1 MLNNIDVKA
10 SLQGLVIISDD
21 RLPVRR
27 IPLRGKPVK
36 RYLLPYRG
44 LLGLILI
51 CVAWPFSWAESGTGL
66 QYTFFPLWLGFILAV
81 DGLVLRRTGTSLI
94 VRSPKIMAMMF
105 ILAVPYWWMFE
116 AINQVIQN
124 WVYIGSNPETN
135 LFSLIQTS
143 LAFSVVIPAVF
154 EVSELVGSFNF
165 INRFARMPALVLNR
179 QQVAIIGILGVLS
192 LAALL
197 TWPKYLFP
205 ITWLSLFFIF
215 DPINYLTGRP
225 SITANVRHGDWR
237 LVVAFALG
245 ALICGFFWEMWNYQA
260 TISWQYNIGFF
271 DFVRIFHMPLLGYGG
286 YLPFGLETYAMFH
299 FVIGLLGWS
308 RDANIPVRGDLDISA
323 D

>member
-36 RYLLPYRG
+36 RFLLPYRG

-66 QYTFFPLWLGFILAV
+66 EYTFFPLWLGFILAV

-94 VRSPKIMAMMF
+94 VRSPKIMAIMF

-124 WVYIGSNPETN
+124 WVYIASNPETS

-260 TISWQYNIGFF
+260 TISWQYYIGFF
-271 DFVRIFHMPLLGYGG
+271 DFARIFHMLLLGSGG

-299 FVIGLLGWS
+299 FVVGLLGWS
-308 RDANIPVRGDLDISA
+308 RDANIPVRGDLGISA

>member
-81 DGLVLRRTGTSLI
+81 DGLVLRRTGTSLM

-124 WVYIGSNPETN
+124 WVYIGSNPETS

-271 DFVRIFHMPLLGYGG
+271 DFARIFHMPLLGYGG

-299 FVIGLLGWS
+299 FVVGLLGWS
-308 RDANIPVRGDLDISA
+308 RDANIPVRGDLGISA

>member
-66 QYTFFPLWLGFILAV
+66 EYTFFPLWLGFILAV

-94 VRSPKIMAMMF
+94 VRSPKIIAMMF

-124 WVYIGSNPETN
+124 WVYIGSNPETS

-179 QQVAIIGILGVLS
+179 QQVDIIGILGVLS

-271 DFVRIFHMPLLGYGG
+271 DFARIFHMPLLGYGG

-299 FVIGLLGWS
+299 FVVGLLGWS
-308 RDANIPVRGDLDISA
+308 RDANIPVRGDLGISA

>member
-105 ILAVPYWWMFE
+105 ILAIPYWWMFE

-124 WVYIGSNPETN
+124 WVYIGSNPETS

-165 INRFARMPALVLNR
+165 INRFAHMPALVLNR

-260 TISWQYNIGFF
+260 TVSWQYNIGFF
-271 DFVRIFHMPLLGYGG
+271 DFARIFHMPVLGYGG

-299 FVIGLLGWS
+299 FVVGLLGWS
-308 RDANIPVRGDLDISA
+308 RDANIPVRGDLGISA

>member
-124 WVYIGSNPETN
+124 WVYIGSNPETS

-197 TWPKYLFP
+197 PWPKYLFP

-271 DFVRIFHMPLLGYGG
+271 DFARIFHMPLLGYGG

-299 FVIGLLGWS
+299 FVVGLLGWS

>member
-27 IPLRGKPVK
+27 IPLRGTPVK

-51 CVAWPFSWAESGTGL
+51 CVAWPFSWTESGTGL

-179 QQVAIIGILGVLS
+179 HQVAIIGILGVLS

-271 DFVRIFHMPLLGYGG
+271 DFARIFHMPLLGYGG

-299 FVIGLLGWS
+299 FVVGLLGWS
-308 RDANIPVRGDLDISA
+308 RDANIPVRGDLGISA

>member
-124 WVYIGSNPETN
+124 WVYIGSNPETS

-271 DFVRIFHMPLLGYGG
+271 DFARIFHMPLLGYGG

-299 FVIGLLGWS
+299 FVVGLLGWS
-308 RDANIPVRGDLDISA
+308 RDANIPVRGDLGISA

>member
-27 IPLRGKPVK
+27 IPLSGKPVK

-51 CVAWPFSWAESGTGL
+51 CLAWPFSWAESGTGL

-81 DGLVLRRTGTSLI
+81 DGLVLRRTGTSFI

-124 WVYIGSNPETN
+124 WVYIGSNPETS

-237 LVVAFALG
+237 MVVAFALG

-271 DFVRIFHMPLLGYGG
+271 DFARIFHMPLLGYGG

-299 FVIGLLGWS
+299 FVVGLLGWS
-308 RDANIPVRGDLDISA
+308 RDANIPVRGDLGISA

>member
-94 VRSPKIMAMMF
+94 VRSPKIMATMF

-179 QQVAIIGILGVLS
+179 HQVAIIGILGVLS

-271 DFVRIFHMPLLGYGG
+271 DFARIFHMPPLGYGG

-299 FVIGLLGWS
+299 FVVGLLGWS

>member
-51 CVAWPFSWAESGTGL
+51 CVAWPFSWTESGTGL

-81 DGLVLRRTGTSLI
+81 DGLVLRRTGTSFI

-105 ILAVPYWWMFE
+105 ILAIPYWWMFE
-116 AINQVIQN
+116 AINQVIQH
-124 WVYIGSNPETN
+124 WVYIGSNPETH

-154 EVSELVGSFNF
+154 EGSELVGSFNF

-179 QQVAIIGILGVLS
+179 HQVAIIGILGVLS

-197 TWPKYLFP
+197 TWPKYLVP

-271 DFVRIFHMPLLGYGG
+271 DFARIFHMPLLGYGG

-299 FVIGLLGWS
+299 FVVGLLGWS
-308 RDANIPVRGDLDISA
+308 RDANIPVRGDLGISA

>member
-51 CVAWPFSWAESGTGL
+51 CVAWPFSWAESGAGL

-81 DGLVLRRTGTSLI
+81 DGLVLRRTGTSFI

-105 ILAVPYWWMFE
+105 ILAIPYWWMFE

-271 DFVRIFHMPLLGYGG
+271 DFARIFHMPLLGYGG

-299 FVIGLLGWS
+299 FVVGLLGWS
-308 RDANIPVRGDLDISA
+308 RDANIPVRGDLAISA

>member
-124 WVYIGSNPETN
+124 WVYIGSNPETS

-271 DFVRIFHMPLLGYGG
+271 DFARISHMPLLGYGG

-299 FVIGLLGWS
+299 FVVGLLGWS

>member
-27 IPLRGKPVK
+27 IPLSGKPVK

-51 CVAWPFSWAESGTGL
+51 CLAWPFSWAESGTGL

-271 DFVRIFHMPLLGYGG
+271 DFARIFHMPLLGYGG

-299 FVIGLLGWS
+299 FVVGLLGWS
-308 RDANIPVRGDLDISA
+308 PDANIPVRGDLGISA

>member
-94 VRSPKIMAMMF
+94 VRSPKIIAMMV
-105 ILAVPYWWMFE
+105 ILTVPYWWMFE

-124 WVYIGSNPETN
+124 WVYIGSNPETS

-271 DFVRIFHMPLLGYGG
+271 DFARIFHMPLLGYGG

-299 FVIGLLGWS
+299 FVVGLLGWS
-308 RDANIPVRGDLDISA
+308 RDANIPVRGDLGISA

>member
-27 IPLRGKPVK
+27 IPLSGKPVK

-51 CVAWPFSWAESGTGL
+51 CVAWPFSWAESGAGL

-215 DPINYLTGRP
+215 DPINYLTGMP

-271 DFVRIFHMPLLGYGG
+271 DFARIFHMPLLGYGG

-299 FVIGLLGWS
+299 FVVGLLGWS
-308 RDANIPVRGDLDISA
+308 RDANIPVRGDLGISA

>member
-271 DFVRIFHMPLLGYGG
+271 DFARIFHMPLLGYGG

-299 FVIGLLGWS
+299 FVVGLLGWS

>member
-51 CVAWPFSWAESGTGL
+51 CVAWPFSWAESGAGL

-105 ILAVPYWWMFE
+105 ILAIPYWWMFE

-271 DFVRIFHMPLLGYGG
+271 DFARIFHMPLLGYGG

-299 FVIGLLGWS
+299 FVVGLLGWS

>member
-1 MLNNIDVKA
+1 MLNNIDVKG

-44 LLGLILI
+44 LLGLMLI

-81 DGLVLRRTGTSLI
+81 DGLVLRRTGTSFI

-124 WVYIGSNPETN
+124 WVYIGSNPETS

-271 DFVRIFHMPLLGYGG
+271 DFARIFHMPLLGYGG

-299 FVIGLLGWS
+299 FVVGLLGWS

>member
-51 CVAWPFSWAESGTGL
+51 CVAWPFSWAESGAGL

-271 DFVRIFHMPLLGYGG
+271 DFARIFHMPLLGYGG

-299 FVIGLLGWS
+299 FVVGLLGWS
-308 RDANIPVRGDLDISA
+308 RDANIPVRGALDISA

>member
-1 MLNNIDVKA
+1 MLNNIDVNA

-124 WVYIGSNPETN
+124 WVYIGSNPETS

-271 DFVRIFHMPLLGYGG
+271 DFARIFHMPLLGYGG

-299 FVIGLLGWS
+299 FVVGLLGWS
-308 RDANIPVRGDLDISA
+308 RDANIPVRGDLGISA

>member
-1 MLNNIDVKA
+1 MLNNIDVKG

-271 DFVRIFHMPLLGYGG
+271 DFARIFHMPLLGYGG

-299 FVIGLLGWS
+299 FVVGLLGWS
-308 RDANIPVRGDLDISA
+308 RDANIPVRGDLGISA

>member
-271 DFVRIFHMPLLGYGG
+271 DFARIFHMPLLGYGG

-299 FVIGLLGWS
+299 FVVGLLGWS
-308 RDANIPVRGDLDISA
+308 RDANIPVRGDLGISA

>member
-94 VRSPKIMAMMF
+94 VRSPRIMATMF

-124 WVYIGSNPETN
+124 WVYIGSNPETS

-271 DFVRIFHMPLLGYGG
+271 DFARIFHMPLLGYGG

-299 FVIGLLGWS
+299 FVVGLLGWS
-308 RDANIPVRGDLDISA
+308 RDANIPVRGDLGISA

>member
-94 VRSPKIMAMMF
+94 VRSPKIMATMF

-271 DFVRIFHMPLLGYGG
+271 DFARIFHMPLLGYGG

-299 FVIGLLGWS
+299 FVVGLLGWS

>member
-81 DGLVLRRTGTSLI
+81 DGLVLRRTGTSFI

-124 WVYIGSNPETN
+124 WVYIGSNPETS

-271 DFVRIFHMPLLGYGG
+271 DFARIFHMPLLGYGG

-299 FVIGLLGWS
+299 FVVGLLGWS
-308 RDANIPVRGDLDISA
+308 RDANIPVRGDLDIAA

>member
-1 MLNNIDVKA
+1 
-10 SLQGLVIISDD
+10 
-21 RLPVRR
+21 
-27 IPLRGKPVK
+27 
-36 RYLLPYRG
+36 
-44 LLGLILI
+44 
-51 CVAWPFSWAESGTGL
+51 
-66 QYTFFPLWLGFILAV
+66 
-81 DGLVLRRTGTSLI
+81 
-94 VRSPKIMAMMF
+94 MMF

-124 WVYIGSNPETN
+124 WVYIGSNPETS

-179 QQVAIIGILGVLS
+179 QQVDIIGILGVLS

-271 DFVRIFHMPLLGYGG
+271 DFARIFHMPLLGYGG

-299 FVIGLLGWS
+299 FVVGLLGWS
-308 RDANIPVRGDLDISA
+308 RDANIPVRGDLGISA

>member
-66 QYTFFPLWLGFILAV
+66 EYTFFPLWLGFILAV

-271 DFVRIFHMPLLGYGG
+271 DFARIFHMPLLGYGG

-299 FVIGLLGWS
+299 FVVGLLGWS

>member
-66 QYTFFPLWLGFILAV
+66 EYTFFPLWLGFILAV

-94 VRSPKIMAMMF
+94 VRSPKIIAMMF

-271 DFVRIFHMPLLGYGG
+271 DFARIFHMPLLGYGG

-299 FVIGLLGWS
+299 FVVGLLGWS

>member
-27 IPLRGKPVK
+27 IPLSGKPVK

-124 WVYIGSNPETN
+124 WVYIGSNPETS

-271 DFVRIFHMPLLGYGG
+271 DFARIFHMPLLGYGG

-299 FVIGLLGWS
+299 FVVGLLGWS
-308 RDANIPVRGDLDISA
+308 RDANIPVRGDLGISA

>member
-51 CVAWPFSWAESGTGL
+51 CVAWPFSWAESGAGL

-271 DFVRIFHMPLLGYGG
+271 DFARIFHMPLLGYGG

-299 FVIGLLGWS
+299 FVVGLLGWS

>member
-105 ILAVPYWWMFE
+105 ILAIPYWWMFE

-124 WVYIGSNPETN
+124 WVYIGSNPETS

-271 DFVRIFHMPLLGYGG
+271 DFARIFHMPLLGYGG

-299 FVIGLLGWS
+299 FVVGLLGWS

>member
-105 ILAVPYWWMFE
+105 ILAIPYWWMFE

-271 DFVRIFHMPLLGYGG
+271 DFARIFHMPLLGYGG

-299 FVIGLLGWS
+299 FVVGLLGWS
-308 RDANIPVRGDLDISA
+308 RDANIPVRGDLGISA

>member
-51 CVAWPFSWAESGTGL
+51 CLAWPFSWAESGTGL

-124 WVYIGSNPETN
+124 WVYIGSNPETS

-271 DFVRIFHMPLLGYGG
+271 DFARIFHMPLLGYGG

-299 FVIGLLGWS
+299 FVVGLLGWS
-308 RDANIPVRGDLDISA
+308 RDANIPVRGDLGISA

>member
-81 DGLVLRRTGTSLI
+81 DGLVLRRTGTSFI

-105 ILAVPYWWMFE
+105 ILAIPYWWMFE

-271 DFVRIFHMPLLGYGG
+271 DFARIFHMPLLGYGG

-299 FVIGLLGWS
+299 FVVGLLGWS
-308 RDANIPVRGDLDISA
+308 RDANIPVRGDLGISA

>member
-105 ILAVPYWWMFE
+105 ILAIPYWWMFE
-116 AINQVIQN
+116 AITQVIQN
-124 WVYIGSNPETN
+124 WVYIGSDTETS

-271 DFVRIFHMPLLGYGG
+271 DFARIFHMPLLGYGG

-299 FVIGLLGWS
+299 FVVGLLGWS
-308 RDANIPVRGDLDISA
+308 RDANIPVRGDLGISA

>member
-124 WVYIGSNPETN
+124 WVYIGSNPETS

-165 INRFARMPALVLNR
+165 INRFARMPALVLDR

-271 DFVRIFHMPLLGYGG
+271 DFARIFHMPLLGYGG

-299 FVIGLLGWS
+299 FVVGLLGWS
-308 RDANIPVRGDLDISA
+308 RDANIPVRGDLGISA

>member
-1 MLNNIDVKA
+1 MLNNINVKA

-51 CVAWPFSWAESGTGL
+51 CVAWPFSWAESGAGL

-105 ILAVPYWWMFE
+105 ILAIPYWWMFE

-271 DFVRIFHMPLLGYGG
+271 DFARIFHMPLLGYGG

-299 FVIGLLGWS
+299 FVVGLLGWS

>member
-1 MLNNIDVKA
+1 MLKNIDVKT

-66 QYTFFPLWLGFILAV
+66 EYTFFPLWVGFILAV

-94 VRSPKIMAMMF
+94 VRSPKIIAMMF

-124 WVYIGSNPETN
+124 WVYIGSNPETS

-225 SITANVRHGDWR
+225 SITAKVRHGDWR

-245 ALICGFFWEMWNYQA
+245 VLICGFFWEMWNYQA

-271 DFVRIFHMPLLGYGG
+271 DFARIFHMPLLGYGG

-299 FVIGLLGWS
+299 FVVGLLGWS
-308 RDANIPVRGDLDISA
+308 RDANIPVRGDLGISA

>member
-124 WVYIGSNPETN
+124 WVYIGSNPETS

-179 QQVAIIGILGVLS
+179 HQVAIIGILGVLS

-271 DFVRIFHMPLLGYGG
+271 DFARIFHMPLLGYGG

-299 FVIGLLGWS
+299 FVVGLLGWS
-308 RDANIPVRGDLDISA
+308 RDANIPVRGDLGISA

>member
-51 CVAWPFSWAESGTGL
+51 CVAWPFSWAESGAGL

-179 QQVAIIGILGVLS
+179 HQVAIIGILGVLS

-271 DFVRIFHMPLLGYGG
+271 DFARIFHMPLLGYGG

-299 FVIGLLGWS
+299 FVVGLLGWS
-308 RDANIPVRGDLDISA
+308 RDANIPVRGDLDIAA